1 MARDLLLGKTD
12 RDWSCGSV
20 LLPERQQRALFDK
33 VDDVRRDVRH
43 AGGAV
48 RNGLVSL
55 AIAVAAVA
63 VASAYRT
70 ATSWRTR

>member
-1 MARDLLLGKTD
+1 MALDLILGKTS

-20 LLPERQQRALFDK
+20 LLPEKQQRALFDK

-43 AGGAV
+43 AGSAV
-48 RNGLVSL
+48 RGGLVSL

-63 VASAYRT
+63 AASAYRT
-70 ATSWRTR
+70 AAQRRAP